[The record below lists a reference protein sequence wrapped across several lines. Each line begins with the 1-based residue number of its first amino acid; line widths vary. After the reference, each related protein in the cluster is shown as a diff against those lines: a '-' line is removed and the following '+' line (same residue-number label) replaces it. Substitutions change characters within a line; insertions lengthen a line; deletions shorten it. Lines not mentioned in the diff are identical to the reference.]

1 LVFCNGF
8 GPGLGSVRLELYK
21 KTENEY
27 LRYHTNINV
36 AATAKIIE
44 DTSADRVG
52 HQFYSLLPLEDKKEF
67 NIKLLPSY
75 QTPSNATSV
84 TTEDN
89 TPLAT

>member
-8 GPGLGSVRLELYK
+8 GTGLGSVRLELYRK
-21 KTENEY
+21 IENAY
-27 LRYHTNINV
+27 LRYHTHINV
-36 AATAKIIE
+36 AATAKVIE

-52 HQFYSLLPLEDKKEF
+52 HQFDSLLPLEDKKEF

-75 QTPSNATSV
+75 QMPSNATSV

-89 TPLAT
+89 TPLPT